1 MRSMLQGWQLGG
13 SFTVQ
18 SGSFFTVVNGIDRA
32 NIGAGPAQRPD
43 LVRDP
48 NLPRGERNPE
58 KWFDTSPFLQP
69 APFTFGNA
77 GRNVVIGP
85 RLSNLDMSLQRN
97 FRIREDR
104 RIEFR
109 WEVFNV
115 LNTPHFDI
123 PGLIAFS
130 PNLGRI
136 FSTAEPSRQMQLG
149 LKMVF

>member
-1 MRSMLQGWQLGG
+1 MSASPTCRLTDVSSWTSRFKRWRHQTTCRDARFAVAAGWK
-13 SFTVQ
+13 
-18 SGSFFTVVNGIDRA
+18 
-32 NIGAGPAQRPD
+32 P
-43 LVRDP
+43 
-48 NLPRGERNPE
+48 
-58 KWFDTSPFLQP
+58 
-69 APFTFGNA
+69 FGNA

-85 RLSNLDMSLQRN
+85 GLSNLDMSLQRN

-109 WEVFNV
+109 WEVFNL

-130 PNLGRI
+130 PNFGRI